1 MDLFPNALVSLFTLS
16 LRGTSPPNLPF
27 SKGRNVLSFSFTTIE
42 FSLDKAFK
50 WLCSTPLPLQRGE
63 REGITYTE
71 LTYILLFYNCS
82 ISHFLTLSPFHFFTF
97 KLLSNRYFFNV

>member
-1 MDLFPNALVSLFTLS
+1 MKALHKEQKASNAVHLFLYW
-16 LRGTSPPNLPF
+16 
-27 SKGRNVLSFSFTTIE
+27 NVLSFSFISIE

-50 WLCSTPLPLQRGE
+50 WLCRTPLPLQRGE

-82 ISHFLTLSPFHFFTF
+82 ISHFLPFHLFTF
-97 KLLSNRYFFNV
+97 PPYKLLSICYFFNV